1 MSDPTARYERAM
13 TRVTDAQRQMYLQH
27 HIAQCVTAGGRV
39 ETVLGPYDV
48 VIVWGKPCN
57 HVLHAVLSIFTVGL
71 WLPFWLLIGLTQK
84 EIRKTRH
91 VTEWGQ
97 VIDL

>member
-1 MSDPTARYERAM
+1 MSEPNAHYEGMM
-13 TRVTDAQRQMYLQH
+13 TRVTSVQRQMYLQQ
-27 HIAQCVTAGGRV
+27 HIAQCVANGGHV

-48 VIVWGKPCN
+48 VIVWGKPPN
-57 HVLHAVLSIFTVGL
+57 HILHALLSIFTVGL

-84 EIRKTRH
+84 ETRKTRH

-97 VIDL
+97 VVDL